1 MSTHEFLT
9 FALPV
14 LLPHSKW
21 GSKSAIM
28 WYLAADGLS
37 TAMDK
42 VFHCPKV
49 PLAKIFSG
57 EVKLPRLCSLRVHQE
72 NLLLFFSG
80 PKSYKN
86 LAYA

>member
-14 LLPHSKW
+14 LFPHSKW

-28 WYLAADGLS
+28 RYLAADGLS
-37 TAMDK
+37 TAMDN
-42 VFHCPKV
+42 VFHCPEV

-57 EVKLPRLCSLRVHQE
+57 EVKLPRLQSTCPSGE
-72 NLLLFFSG
+72 SPIILFW
-80 PKSYKN
+80 PKV
-86 LAYA
+86 L